1 MFAFSALE
9 YALTYVFCMK
19 IRVDTRFCAFL
30 QDTLV
35 LFIEYCG
42 QISNFNLKHNYKNGL
57 CLTFSTFILFLTFK
71 LAQVVN

>member
-42 QISNFNLKHNYKNGL
+42 QISNFNLKYSYKNGL
-57 CLTFSTFILFLTFK
+57 CLTFNTFILFLTFK